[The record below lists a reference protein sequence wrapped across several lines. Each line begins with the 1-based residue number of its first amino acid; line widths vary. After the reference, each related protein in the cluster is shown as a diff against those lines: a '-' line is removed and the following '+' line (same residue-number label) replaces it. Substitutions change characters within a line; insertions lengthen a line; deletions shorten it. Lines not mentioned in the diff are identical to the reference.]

1 MRRQQLLTASS
12 RLNYTAII
20 DESALRRPVGG
31 PAVLREQ
38 LRHLLAAD
46 ERPSTEIFVLP
57 LTVGGNP
64 GQQGGFSIMT
74 LPQTQV
80 SDVVYIDSLAG
91 QLFLESPDDLERHR
105 RVFAALRRISLD
117 TESSQAALRSIMA
130 DL

>member
-1 MRRQQLLTASS
+1 
-12 RLNYTAII
+12 
-20 DESALRRPVGG
+20 
-31 PAVLREQ
+31 
-38 LRHLLAAD
+38 
-46 ERPSTEIFVLP
+46 
-57 LTVGGNP
+57 
-64 GQQGGFSIMT
+64 MT